1 MNAVP
6 TGKAKWSNNMAN
18 STTAIYTTRNPVAP
32 AATACC
38 CPACA
43 GLACLDR
50 TRYFAGQLLTDVD
63 LNNEQSYWLAK
74 SRLHN
79 RYLHGWGVVCGMQV
93 VCGECDGWVT
103 VKTGY
108 ALDPCGNDII
118 VCQDY
123 PFNLAQ
129 AIAACCA
136 PAKTAATCSPLRY
149 TPPPACIDMLQTWC
163 VTIQYQEQQS
173 RMVTPLQQANTT
185 SSTGA
190 CACPTMPSSQSTSTS
205 TSTAA
210 TAACQAT
217 RIVEGFQIGITPT
230 PADTTTGMGPGTIFY
245 EGVQC
250 LETAATLVAQR
261 PYPSTGIPQNV
272 TYQQAYQAIC
282 NYSQTVQNALSEF
295 MVTHCAW
302 EDEFANITIT
312 PPTKD
317 GSGDLKLLQLALDKI
332 VAFVGA
338 FSFDCL
344 CMSWMPPCPDA
355 PCDNRLILACVTMQG
370 KKIVDICHFGGG
382 RQQVVTFPALYYW
395 LSNFGT
401 DTAIGGFIS
410 NLQRICCL
418 DLGERGIAGF
428 SGSNEL
434 STRSLAVDR
443 LSNPAKVNQ
452 FTNFVFAQKAGAAI
466 VNAASGT
473 SNAADLRPLVSQPK
487 DIVARSLV
495 SNKIG
500 VEDPSSAGAA
510 SPITWTDVSSD
521 PAWNDDAVASSAQ
534 YAPAA
539 FNIKQPLTVFTK
551 GNLVVG
557 FEVTS
562 PTDLLNTKVASL
574 QTQVAQLTDLVK
586 TLQPQTGAVPPPS
599 PPADNPPPSNKGANG

>member
-1 MNAVP
+1 
-6 TGKAKWSNNMAN
+6 MAN
-18 STTAIYTTRNPVAP
+18 TTNANTGLGTVSPKGQTTATQ
-32 AATACC
+32 ACC

-50 TRYFAGQLLTDVD
+50 TRFFAGQLLTDTD

-129 AIAACCA
+129 AITACCA
-136 PAKTAATCSPLRY
+136 PAKTAANCSPLRY
-149 TPPPACIDMLQTWC
+149 TPPPACLDMPQTWC

-173 RMVTPLQQANTT
+173 RMVTPLQQATMGSNGTCT
-185 SSTGA
+185 CS
-190 CACPTMPSSQSTSTS
+190 TMPSSQPSTSA
-205 TSTAA
+205 STAA

-217 RIVEGFQIGITPT
+217 RIVEGFQIGITPAPT
-230 PADTTTGMGPGTIFY
+230 SGAATAGTGPGTIFY
-245 EGVQC
+245 QGAQC
-250 LETAATLVAQR
+250 LEMAATLVAQR
-261 PYPSTGIPQNV
+261 PYPSGIPQNA
-272 TYQQAYQAIC
+272 TYQQAYQAVC
-282 NYSQTVQNALSEF
+282 NYSQTVQTALSEF
-295 MVTHCAW
+295 LVTHCAW
-302 EDEFANITIT
+302 EDEFAKITIT
-312 PPTKD
+312 PPAKD
-317 GSGDLKLLQLALDKI
+317 GSGDMQLLQRALENI

-338 FSFDCL
+338 FYFDCL
-344 CMSWMPPCPDA
+344 CITWMTPCPAA

-382 RQQVVTFPALYYW
+382 RQQVVTFPSLYYW
-395 LSNFGT
+395 LSFFGT
-401 DTAIGGFIS
+401 DTKIGGFIS
-410 NLQRICCL
+410 KLQSACCSALIKRDTTFGSTELPTQNLTL
-418 DLGERGIAGF
+418 DQF
-428 SGSNEL
+428 
-434 STRSLAVDR
+434 
-443 LSNPAKVNQ
+443 SNPAKVNQ
-452 FTNFVFAQKAGAAI
+452 FTNFVLAQKAGASI

-473 SNAADLRPLVSQPK
+473 SNTVDLRPLVSQPK
-487 DIVARSLV
+487 HVVARALASD
-495 SNKIG
+495 KIG
-500 VEDPSSAGAA
+500 VEDASSPSAA
-510 SPITWTDVSSD
+510 SPITWIDVSADS
-521 PAWNDDAVASSAQ
+521 AWMDDAVASSAQ

-557 FEVTS
+557 FEVTN
-562 PTDLLNTKVASL
+562 PTDLLNSKVASL

-586 TLQPQTGAVPPPS
+586 TLQPQQGIVPPPA
-599 PPADNPPPSNKGANG
+599 PPGNPPPSK

>member
-1 MNAVP
+1 
-6 TGKAKWSNNMAN
+6 MAN
-18 STTAIYTTRNPVAP
+18 TTNANIGLGTLLPKGQTT
-32 AATACC
+32 TTQACC

-50 TRYFAGQLLTDVD
+50 TRFFAGQLLTDAD
-63 LNNEQSYWLAK
+63 LNTEQSYWLAK

-93 VCGECDGWVT
+93 VCGQCDGWVT
-103 VKTGY
+103 VNTGY

-136 PAKTAATCSPLRY
+136 PAKTAANCSPLRY
-149 TPPPACIDMLQTWC
+149 TPSPTCQDMTQTWC

-173 RMVTPLQQANTT
+173 RMVTPLQQATT
-185 SSTGA
+185 ASSNGA
-190 CACPTMPSSQSTSTS
+190 CACSTTPSSQSTSTS

-217 RIVEGFQIGITPT
+217 RIVEGFQIGITPAPT
-230 PADTTTGMGPGTIFY
+230 GSDAKPGMGPGTIFY
-245 EGVQC
+245 QVVQC
-250 LETAATLVAQR
+250 LETAAALVAQR
-261 PYPSTGIPQNV
+261 PYPSTGIPQNT
-272 TYQQAYQAIC
+272 TYQKAYQAIC
-282 NYSQTVQNALSEF
+282 KYSQTVQNALSKF
-295 MVTHCAW
+295 LVTHCAW
-302 EDEFANITIT
+302 EDEFANIKIT
-312 PPTKD
+312 PPMND
-317 GSGDLKLLQLALDKI
+317 GSGDMKSLQLALEQI
-332 VAFVGA
+332 VAFIGA

-344 CMSWMPPCPDA
+344 CISLMPPCPA
-355 PCDNRLILACVTMQG
+355 TPCDNRLILACVTMQG
-370 KKIVDICHFGGG
+370 KKIVDICQFGGG

-395 LSNFGT
+395 LSIFGT

-410 NLQRICCL
+410 NLQKICCFEL
-418 DLGERGIAGF
+418 QGRGIGGSSLLGDNEF
-428 SGSNEL
+428 S
-434 STRSLAVDR
+434 TQSLALDQ

-452 FTNFVFAQKAGAAI
+452 FANFVLAQKAGAAI

-473 SNAADLRPLVSQPK
+473 SNTVDLRPLVSQPK
-487 DIVARSLV
+487 DVVTRALA

-500 VEDPSSAGAA
+500 VEDASSPGAA
-510 SPITWTDVSSD
+510 TPITWTDVSADS
-521 PAWNDDAVASSAQ
+521 AWTDDAVASSAQ

-557 FEVTS
+557 FEVTN
-562 PTDLLNTKVASL
+562 PTDLLNSKVASL

-586 TLQPQTGAVPPPS
+586 TLQPQSGAVPPPAPAS
-599 PPADNPPPSNKGANG
+599 NPPPPQNPPPSK